1 MEINKDLV
9 RWVLIIG
16 GMPIW
21 VPFIRILW
29 RDFNHALRDE
39 GGLIGVP
46 PRGKEAER
54 LRAEKALDR
63 DRLTSEP
70 ILGPKDRLT
79 RRMKSPNAGGK
90 PNVRGPS
97 APSAAPKVPGFRN
110 SRSRGRGP
118 GQ

>member
-1 MEINKDLV
+1 MDINKDLL
-9 RWVLIIG
+9 RWVLLIG
-16 GMPIW
+16 ATPIW
-21 VPFIRILW
+21 LPFIRILW

-70 ILGPKDRLT
+70 ILSPKDRIT
-79 RRMKSPNAGGK
+79 RRMQ
-90 PNVRGPS
+90 
-97 APSAAPKVPGFRN
+97 APSARKPGGGRAGAPRAPEKSPGFKN
-110 SRSRGRGP
+110 SRSRGRG
-118 GQ
+118 

>member
-9 RWVLIIG
+9 RWVLFIG

-39 GGLIGVP
+39 GGLIGAP
-46 PRGKEAER
+46 PRGREAER
-54 LRAEKALDR
+54 LKAEKLLDH

-70 ILGPKDRLT
+70 ILGPKDRIT
-79 RRMKSPNAGGK
+79 RRMKTPGAGGK
-90 PNVRGPS
+90 AGARGKT
-97 APSAAPKVPGFRN
+97 APVPERKTLGFRN
-110 SRSRGRGP
+110 SRARGRGP
-118 GQ
+118 AQ